1 MGLKR
6 GGRGHEDYV
15 GGYLRQVSWF
25 RRRDAFVAS
34 RTGAGG
40 LVACVCCDERYRP
53 RQVDVHHLSYDG
65 VSRENE
71 RWISREADDDLMVLC
86 RWCHER
92 VHTLMDTDRG
102 WAQMGR
108 REATVSVVRAIQRQL
123 TATAVRLAAS
133 GS

>member
-1 MGLKR
+1 M
-6 GGRGHEDYV
+6 
-15 GGYLRQVSWF
+15 
-25 RRRDAFVAS
+25 
-34 RTGAGG
+34 
-40 LVACVCCDERYRP
+40 
-53 RQVDVHHLSYDG
+53 
-65 VSRENE
+65 SRENE
-71 RWISREADDDLMVLC
+71 RWVSREADDDLMVLC